1 VTSVNIAY
9 GLSGEGRG
17 HSTRAITVAPYLL
30 LTGHKITFFTCCQAV
45 QPLREKGYI
54 VNELP
59 TPRIQYDKNNNP
71 SSLGTMLYYPAWFL
85 RNRGKVIDLAN
96 YLKEHNYDLIISDYE
111 PLLSR
116 AAKLANIPL
125 IIYNNQSFGTHCK
138 LPADCKTIT
147 TGDRLAMKQLN
158 IINRMICPD
167 ANTTIIAK
175 ALPESSLVSKRN
187 THMVGPPI
195 QECYRGKRWNGWNS
209 NYIMVYH
216 RKSFLS
222 KMDEVIEFAESNG
235 CTIKWYG
242 AGEDMS
248 MDNDIVQFCP
258 EGPSFTRD
266 LENCRY
272 LITPAGASTIG
283 EACHTGTPIILVP
296 EKGQIEAELNAKLTS
311 YYYPNACTLPMA
323 SVTAEELSRVTEDLH
338 GLGECH
344 IENGSWK
351 VAEIINQFLKD
362 YYSA

>member
-1 VTSVNIAY
+1 MNIAY

-45 QPLREKGYI
+45 KPLRDEGYI
-54 VNELP
+54 VNQLP
-59 TPRIQYDKNNNP
+59 TPRIQYDKNHNP
-71 SSLGTMLYYPAWFL
+71 SALKTMFYYPSWFL
-85 RNRGKVIDLAN
+85 QNRGKIIDLADH
-96 YLKEHNYDLIISDYE
+96 LKKHKYDLVISDYE

-116 AAKLANIPL
+116 AAKLANIPM

-138 LPADCKTIT
+138 LPADCKAIT
-147 TGDRLAMKQLN
+147 TSDRVAIKQLN
-158 IINRMICPD
+158 VINRMICPD
-167 ANTTIIAK
+167 GDTTIIAK
-175 ALPESSLVSKRN
+175 ALPSESLVAKRN
-187 THMVGPPI
+187 TYLVGPPI
-195 QECYRGKRWNGWNS
+195 QEHYRGKRWNGWKS
-209 NYIMVYH
+209 NFIMVYH

-222 KMDEVIEFAESNG
+222 KMDEVVAFAESKG
-235 CTIKWYG
+235 CTVKWYG

-248 MDNDIVQFCP
+248 IENSAVQFCP
-258 EGPSFTRD
+258 EGPSFTQD

-272 LITPAGASTIG
+272 LITPAGASSIG
-283 EACHTGTPIILVP
+283 EACHIGAPVILVP

-311 YYYPNACTLPMA
+311 FYYPNACTLPMS
-323 SVTAEELSRVTEDLH
+323 SVTADELTRVSEDLH

-351 VAEIINQFLKD
+351 VAELINKFLAD

>member
-1 VTSVNIAY
+1 VKIAY
-9 GLSGEGRG
+9 GSSGEGRG

-30 LTGHKITFFTCCQAV
+30 LAGHKLTFFTCCMAV
-45 QPLREKGYI
+45 EPLREEGYI
-54 VNELP
+54 VNQLP
-59 TPRIQYDKNNNP
+59 TPRIQYNKNDNP
-71 SSLGTMLYYPAWFL
+71 SAFKTALYYPSWFL
-85 RNRGKVIDLAN
+85 QNRGKIIDLADH
-96 YLKEHNYDLIISDYE
+96 LKAHKYDLVISDYE

-116 AAKLANIPL
+116 AAQLAGIPL

-138 LPADCKTIT
+138 LPDGCNTIT
-147 TGDRLAMKQLN
+147 NGDRLALKQLN

-167 ANTTIIAK
+167 GNVTIVAK
-175 ALPESSLVSKRN
+175 ALPEESLVKKRD
-187 THMVGPPI
+187 TFMVGPPI
-195 QECYRGKRWNGWNS
+195 QERYRGKQWSGWNS
-209 NYIMVYH
+209 DYIMVYH

-222 KMDEVIEFAESNG
+222 KMDEVIEFAESKG

-248 MDNDIVQFCP
+248 IDSNIVQFCP

-283 EACHTGTPIILVP
+283 EACHIGAPIILVP
-296 EKGQIEAELNAKLTS
+296 EKGQIEAELNSKLTS
-311 YYYPNACTLPMA
+311 FYYPNACTLPMSA
-323 SVTAEELSRVTEDLH
+323 VTAEELTRVSDDLH

-344 IENGSWK
+344 VENGSWK
-351 VAEIINQFLKD
+351 VAEIINQFLDD